1 MLEKRRKRPLLGL
14 ALAAALIAIIVLAR
28 NFWVLGY
35 FPGPHRTAQG
45 NGAGSPVTASAR
57 GDAGCPDCHDSIGDL
72 HDRGPHRSLL
82 CEDCHG
88 AIEGHVSEGER
99 VGPMPK
105 SRNIAR
111 LCSLCHRE
119 MNARSQTATKL
130 NLETHVVE
138 TGALFSDRICLD
150 CHLPHDPRP

>member
-1 MLEKRRKRPLLGL
+1 MPEKGRKKPLIAL
-14 ALAAALIAIIVLAR
+14 ALGAALVTVVFLAR

-35 FPGPHRTAQG
+35 FPGSRLPSPGGSA
-45 NGAGSPVTASAR
+45 GAPGGAVR
-57 GDAGCPDCHDSIGDL
+57 GDAGCPDCHDGIGDL
-72 HDRGPHRSLL
+72 HNRGPHRSLL

-88 AIEGHVSEGER
+88 AIEGHVRDGER

-105 SRNIAR
+105 SGNIAR

-119 MNARSQTATKL
+119 INARSETAPKL
-130 NLETHVVE
+130 DLETHVVE
-138 TGALFSDRICLD
+138 TGALFSDRTCLD

>member
-1 MLEKRRKRPLLGL
+1 MSAKGRKKPLVAL
-14 ALAAALIAIIVLAR
+14 ALVATLVTAVILAR

-35 FPGPHRTAQG
+35 FPGSRLPSPG
-45 NGAGSPVTASAR
+45 NGARTPGDADLR
-57 GDAGCPDCHDSIGDL
+57 GDAGCPNCHDRIGDL
-72 HDRGPHRSLL
+72 HNRGPHRSIL

-88 AIEGHVSEGER
+88 TIEGHVKDGER

-105 SRNIAR
+105 SGSIAR

-119 MNARSQTATKL
+119 MNARSETAPKL

>member
-1 MLEKRRKRPLLGL
+1 MPAKGRKMPLL
-14 ALAAALIAIIVLAR
+14 ALVLGAALVAGIVLAR

-35 FPGPHRTAQG
+35 FPGSRPPLPG
-45 NGAGSPVTASAR
+45 SGAGTPGAAAVR
-57 GDAGCPDCHDSIGDL
+57 GDAGCPDCHDRIGDL
-72 HDRGPHRSLL
+72 HNRGPHHSIL

-88 AIEGHVSEGER
+88 AIEEHVRDGER

-105 SRNIAR
+105 SGNIAR

-119 MNARSQTATKL
+119 MNASSETAPKL
-130 NLETHVVE
+130 NLEIHVVE
-138 TGALFSDRICLD
+138 SGALFSDRICLD

>member
-1 MLEKRRKRPLLGL
+1 MQEKRRKRPLLGL
-14 ALAAALIAIIVLAR
+14 ALAAALVAIIVLAR

-35 FPGPHRTAQG
+35 FPGSGSPSPG
-45 NGAGSPVTASAR
+45 NGTGPPGSASAR
-57 GDAGCPDCHDSIGDL
+57 GDAGCPECHDSIGDL
-72 HDRGPHRSLL
+72 HDRGPHRTIF

-88 AIEGHVSEGER
+88 EIQGHVSEGEK

-105 SRNIAR
+105 SGNIAR

-119 MNARSQTATKL
+119 LNARSETAPKL
-130 NLETHVVE
+130 NLEGHVVE